1 MIALFLLALAA
12 DPRVVMET
20 SAGEI
25 EVVIQASKAPITAAN
40 FLRYVK
46 EQRYDQGRFHRS
58 VRMDN
63 QPQSKIKIEVIQA
76 GPAPGTASFPAIT
89 LERTSLTG
97 LKHKDGVI
105 SMARSGPDTATADF
119 FICIGD
125 QPSLDFGG
133 LRNPDGQGF
142 AAFGYVVRG
151 MDVVKRIQQ
160 LPVTLQKLTPPIEI
174 RRIRVK

>member
-1 MIALFLLALAA
+1 MIALFLFALAA
-12 DPRVVMET
+12 DPHVIIET
-20 SAGEI
+20 SLGEI
-25 EVVIQASKAPITAAN
+25 EVAVQAQKAPLTASN

-46 EQRYDQGRFHRS
+46 QHHYDQGRFHRT

-63 QPQSKIKIEVIQA
+63 QPQSKIKIEVIQG
-76 GPAPGTASFPAIT
+76 GPAAGTPQFPPVA

-97 LKHKDGVI
+97 LKHRDGVI
-105 SMARSGPDTATADF
+105 SMARDGPDTATADF
-119 FICIGD
+119 FICIGA

-151 MDVVKRIQQ
+151 MEVVQRIHRM
-160 LPVTLQKLTPPIEI
+160 PVTLQKLTPPVEI
-174 RRIRVK
+174 LRMSVR